1 MTQEPVR
8 RPSSTH
14 RRSARVPRNRPVLV
28 TSTETEGHEQNEQ
41 FGEDTSSTLEESLA
55 EVQAQNPAVA
65 PSKRRLPNF
74 FSTVGKRA
82 PAPTSQETDAAQAR
96 LARAPRG
103 KGSPTRASNST
114 KRQT

>member
-28 TSTETEGHEQNEQ
+28 TSTDNEGNEQNEQ
-41 FGEDTSSTLEESLA
+41 FGEDSSQTLVESLA

-65 PSKRRLPNF
+65 PSKRRLPNLF
-74 FSTVGKRA
+74 ATVAKRA
-82 PAPTSQETDAAQAR
+82 PAAASQGTDSVHTRQVR
-96 LARAPRG
+96 TTLG
-103 KGSPTRASNST
+103 KVST
-114 KRQT
+114 TW